1 MSKVFPHWFN
11 CYFIS
16 NHKSCEKKGNLC
28 CYSFPMELQESL
40 FRGIGVIYLRNM
52 VHETQVQL
60 AVKGIGLEM
69 SSEVFPTP
77 SIFLEA
83 TPQ

>member
-1 MSKVFPHWFN
+1 
-11 CYFIS
+11 
-16 NHKSCEKKGNLC
+16 
-28 CYSFPMELQESL
+28 MELQESL